1 MASRKTTIKDIATE
15 AGVSVS
21 LVSFVMNNRAK
32 ADGSG
37 RLYRVSEE
45 TSQKIM
51 EVARKLDYQ
60 PNNAARSLRSGRTNT
75 IGVIVSDISNKF
87 FADIGRYIEDAAYKL
102 NYTVFF
108 GSSDENPDKM
118 ENIVGGLMS
127 RGVDGMIVVPCEKSE
142 GSIAKIVEAGI
153 PLVLIDRDMEGVDA
167 NRVLLNNHKAEYMA
181 AESLIRRG
189 CRRIEMISYA
199 MRLSNIRDREA
210 GYKAAMADN
219 GLGEYVNIHNIRFKN
234 IPGQIAKVFDDILAR
249 GAEGVVFA
257 TNTLTVEGIKRLRMS
272 APEALD
278 RIRIVAFDESDA
290 FDLSDYKVSYVK
302 QPIELFGT
310 ESVRILLDC
319 IANGNQQSVSTTL
332 NPQFVEVEG

>member
-118 ENIVGGLMS
+118 ENIVGGLIS

-167 NRVLLNNHKAEYMA
+167 NRVLLNNRKAEYMA

-234 IPGQIAKVFDDILAR
+234 IPGQMAKVFDDILAR
-249 GAEGVVFA
+249 GVEGVVFA

>member
-118 ENIVGGLMS
+118 ENIVGGLMT

-167 NRVLLNNHKAEYMA
+167 NRVLLNNRKAEYMA

-249 GAEGVVFA
+249 GVEGVVFA

>member
-167 NRVLLNNHKAEYMA
+167 NRVLLNNRKAEYMA

-234 IPGQIAKVFDDILAR
+234 IPGQIAKVFDDIIAR
-249 GAEGVVFA
+249 GVEGVVFA

-319 IANGNQQSVSTTL
+319 IANGNQQSVSTML

>member
-1 MASRKTTIKDIATE
+1 MSSRKTTIKDIATE

-37 RLYRVSEE
+37 RVYRVSEE
-45 TSQKIM
+45 TTQKIM
-51 EVARKLDYQ
+51 EVARRLDYQ
-60 PNNAARSLRSGRTNT
+60 PNNAARSLRLGKTNT

-118 ENIVGGLMS
+118 DNIVGALIS

-142 GSIAKIVEAGI
+142 GSIAKIIEAGI
-153 PLVLIDRDMEGVDA
+153 PLVLLDRNVEGLDA
-167 NRVLLNNHKAEYMA
+167 NRVLLNNRKAEYLA
-181 AESLIRRG
+181 AESLIRKG

-210 GYKAAMADN
+210 GYRAAMVDN
-219 GLGEYVNIHNIRFKN
+219 GLAEYVNIHNIRFKN
-234 IPGQIAKVFDDILAR
+234 IPGQIAKVFDDMLTR
-249 GAEGVVFA
+249 HVDGVVFA
-257 TNTLTVEGIKRLRMS
+257 TNTLTVEGIKRLRAT
-272 APEALD
+272 APEALKH
-278 RIRIVAFDESDA
+278 IRIVAFDESEA
-290 FDLSDYKVSYVK
+290 FELSDYKISYIK

-319 IANGNQQSVSTTL
+319 IANGNQQFVTSTLT
-332 NPQFVEVEG
+332 PQFVEIE

>member
-118 ENIVGGLMS
+118 ENIVGGLML

-167 NRVLLNNHKAEYMA
+167 NRVLLNNRKAEYMA

-249 GAEGVVFA
+249 GVEGVVFA
-257 TNTLTVEGIKRLRMS
+257 TNTLTVEGVKRLRMS

>member
-118 ENIVGGLMS
+118 ENIVGGLIS

-167 NRVLLNNHKAEYMA
+167 NRVLLNNRKAEYMA

-199 MRLSNIRDREA
+199 MQLSNIRDREA

-234 IPGQIAKVFDDILAR
+234 IPGQMAKVFDDILAR
-249 GAEGVVFA
+249 GVEGVVFA

>member
-118 ENIVGGLMS
+118 ENIVGGLIS
-127 RGVDGMIVVPCEKSE
+127 RGVDGMIVVPCEKSK

-167 NRVLLNNHKAEYMA
+167 NRVLLNNRKAEYMA

-234 IPGQIAKVFDDILAR
+234 IPGQMAKVFDDILAR
-249 GAEGVVFA
+249 GVEGVVFA

>member
-87 FADIGRYIEDAAYKL
+87 FADIGRYIEDTAYKL

-108 GSSDENPDKM
+108 GSSEENPDKM

-167 NRVLLNNHKAEYMA
+167 NRVLLNNRKAEYMA

-249 GAEGVVFA
+249 GVEGVVFA

>member
-167 NRVLLNNHKAEYMA
+167 NRVLLNNRKAEYMA

-234 IPGQIAKVFDDILAR
+234 IPGQIAKVFDDIIAR
-249 GAEGVVFA
+249 GVEGVVFA
-257 TNTLTVEGIKRLRMS
+257 TNTLTVEGVKRLRMS

-332 NPQFVEVEG
+332 NPQFVEVEE

>member
-167 NRVLLNNHKAEYMA
+167 NRVLLNNRKAEYMA

-249 GAEGVVFA
+249 GVEGVVFA
-257 TNTLTVEGIKRLRMS
+257 TNTLTVEGVKRLRMS
-272 APEALD
+272 APEALG

>member
-1 MASRKTTIKDIATE
+1 
-15 AGVSVS
+15 
-21 LVSFVMNNRAK
+21 
-32 ADGSG
+32 
-37 RLYRVSEE
+37 
-45 TSQKIM
+45 
-51 EVARKLDYQ
+51 
-60 PNNAARSLRSGRTNT
+60 
-75 IGVIVSDISNKF
+75 
-87 FADIGRYIEDAAYKL
+87 
-102 NYTVFF
+102 
-108 GSSDENPDKM
+108 
-118 ENIVGGLMS
+118 
-127 RGVDGMIVVPCEKSE
+127 
-142 GSIAKIVEAGI
+142 
-153 PLVLIDRDMEGVDA
+153 
-167 NRVLLNNHKAEYMA
+167 MA

-249 GAEGVVFA
+249 GVEGVVFA

>member
-118 ENIVGGLMS
+118 ENIVGGLIS

-167 NRVLLNNHKAEYMA
+167 NRVLLNNRKAEYMA

-234 IPGQIAKVFDDILAR
+234 IPGQMAKVFDDILAR
-249 GAEGVVFA
+249 GVEGVVFA

-278 RIRIVAFDESDA
+278 RIRIVAFDE
-290 FDLSDYKVSYVK
+290 SDYKVSYVK

>member
-167 NRVLLNNHKAEYMA
+167 NRVLLNNRKAEYMA

-189 CRRIEMISYA
+189 CRRIEMISYV

-234 IPGQIAKVFDDILAR
+234 IPGQMAKVFDDIIAR
-249 GAEGVVFA
+249 GVEGVVFA

-332 NPQFVEVEG
+332 NPQFVEVEE